1 MIAKDRIVE
10 IVSGKLDDNMFLVDV
25 TVSPKNVIH
34 VELDCMGGLTV
45 GQCAIVSRYI
55 ESLLDREN
63 EDFELEVSS
72 PGIDHYFKVNRQY
85 QKNIGRDIAVTT
97 IADEEY
103 KGRLIEAGESGI
115 SLDIRVREKTEQGK
129 KQTVSKVLSLGY
141 EEIKKAKVIIS
152 FK

>member
-1 MIAKDRIVE
+1 MIAKDKIVE
-10 IVSGKLDDNMFLVDV
+10 IVNGKLDENMFLVDV
-25 TVSPKNVIH
+25 MVSPKNVIH
-34 VELDCMGGLTV
+34 VELDCIGGLTV
-45 GQCAIVSRYI
+45 NQCADVSKYI
-55 ESLLDREN
+55 ENHLDRET

-85 QKNIGRDIAVTT
+85 QKNIGRDVTVTT

-103 KGRLIEAGESGI
+103 KGKLVEAGESGI
-115 SLDIRVREKTEQGK
+115 SLDIRVREKTEHGK